1 VKDDHERQLVNDLLT
16 VAGFCTLR
24 SADRCCDNWVH
35 LNMTRGVWELGYRL
49 AELDQLARICQ
60 PVEAES

>member
-16 VAGFCTLR
+16 VAGFSTLR

-35 LNMTRGVWELGYRL
+35 LKQSGAWGCSFRL
-49 AELDQLARICQ
+49 HSQQQADCTAEAM
-60 PVEAES
+60 AG